1 MEKQPGP
8 AVDTRNLLSV
18 GCSLDGAGLW
28 GEWTQVHVRLSPFA
42 VDLNLRHHHSLATPH
57 YKMFLVF
64 KILLKKEQGTEKSLH
79 SQEPHMVLR

>member
-1 MEKQPGP
+1 M
-8 AVDTRNLLSV
+8 L
-18 GCSLDGAGLW
+18 GAAWTGQDFG
-28 GEWTQVHVRLSPFA
+28 GEWTQVHVRLSPFV